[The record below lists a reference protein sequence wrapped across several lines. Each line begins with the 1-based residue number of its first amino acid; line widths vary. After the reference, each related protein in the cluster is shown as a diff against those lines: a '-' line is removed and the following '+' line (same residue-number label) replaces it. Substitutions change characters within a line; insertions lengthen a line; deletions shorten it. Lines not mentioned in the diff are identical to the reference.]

1 MWTQLER
8 LKKEIAYDD
17 EEIELKQQLAWAK
30 VNVSRQES
38 AALLEKI
45 AKKNEVILTMS
56 GLGTHFIALSLSQK

>member
-8 LKKEIAYDD
+8 LKEQIAYDD

-38 AALLEKI
+38 AALLEQI

>member
-1 MWTQLER
+1 MER
-8 LKKEIAYDD
+8 LKEQIAYDD

-38 AALLEKI
+38 AALLEQI

>member
-8 LKKEIAYDD
+8 LKEQIAYDD

-38 AALLEKI
+38 AALLEQI
-45 AKKNEVILTMS
+45 AKKNEVILTILVW
-56 GLGTHFIALSLSQK
+56 GHIL

>member
-1 MWTQLER
+1 MER

-17 EEIELKQQLAWAK
+17 EEIELKQQLSWAK

-38 AALLEKI
+38 AALLEQI